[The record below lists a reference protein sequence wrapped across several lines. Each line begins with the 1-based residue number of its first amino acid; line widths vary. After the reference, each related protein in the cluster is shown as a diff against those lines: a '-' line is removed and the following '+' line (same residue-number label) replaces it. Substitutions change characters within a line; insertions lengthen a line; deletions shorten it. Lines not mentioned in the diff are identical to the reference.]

1 MAIKSFQRFEK
12 KFILNEKQYSK
23 LIAILKNY
31 MNPDKYCKDGKN
43 YDIYNIYYDTLD
55 SHIIRNSINKPYY
68 KEKLRLRSY
77 NVPNSKDDR
86 VFLELKKKI
95 NGIVNKRRA
104 TLTLNEAYRFL
115 ELREK
120 PATSDYINNQVLNEI
135 EYHLTNNEVNPTVY
149 IGYSRKAF
157 FGKDNSDFRITFDSN
172 IITRRD
178 NLALELGSFGENL
191 LKENHYLMEVKILGA
206 IPVWFTKVLSELSIY
221 NTHFS
226 KYGNEYMKYCLN
238 ANYSNRRDNAC

>member
-23 LIAILKNY
+23 LIPILKNY

-86 VFLELKKKI
+86 VF
-95 NGIVNKRRA
+95 
-104 TLTLNEAYRFL
+104 
-115 ELREK
+115 
-120 PATSDYINNQVLNEI
+120 
-135 EYHLTNNEVNPTVY
+135 
-149 IGYSRKAF
+149 
-157 FGKDNSDFRITFDSN
+157 
-172 IITRRD
+172 
-178 NLALELGSFGENL
+178 
-191 LKENHYLMEVKILGA
+191 
-206 IPVWFTKVLSELSIY
+206 
-221 NTHFS
+221 
-226 KYGNEYMKYCLN
+226 
-238 ANYSNRRDNAC
+238 